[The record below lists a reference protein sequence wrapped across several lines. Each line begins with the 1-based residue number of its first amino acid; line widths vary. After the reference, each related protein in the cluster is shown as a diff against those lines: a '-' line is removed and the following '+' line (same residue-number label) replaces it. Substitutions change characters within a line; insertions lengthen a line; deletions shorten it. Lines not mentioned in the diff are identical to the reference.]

1 MELIRILHG
10 LILHGELEA
19 VHVKL
24 SIWVQC
30 FLGDL
35 QCARWHCTFIVEWY
49 HCWVLKLVDTTVGKK
64 CSGWWWNTCV
74 IGIIIFLWT
83 SLLFGPSNSMV
94 PLCWLHWGFIWWVG
108 SCTQQYTFISW
119 LSLLSKTSLCSHM
132 SHPWQKK
139 APGNHSC
146 LLTPIAMCYCCKTC
160 IIFFEEE
167 LLCPTSVSN
176 PNTSSTSTIR
186 NWFRDA
192 LIFSCCFPFVI

>member
-1 MELIRILHG
+1 MVNWRLCMWSSPSEYNAF
-10 LILHGELEA
+10 LETY
-19 VHVKL
+19 
-24 SIWVQC
+24 SVQDDIAHSLWNDIIVGC
-30 FLGDL
+30 WNLLTQQLGKS
-35 QCARWHCTFIVEWY
+35 
-49 HCWVLKLVDTTVGKK
+49 VLN
-64 CSGWWWNTCV
+64 SGWWWNTCV